1 MMDKITLEKKT
12 VEEAILE
19 GLKLLGA
26 KREDVII
33 HVEEE
38 GQKGFLGLIGGK
50 DAKVTIVKKGTPDA
64 ALYEDNESDSLTKN
78 AATNFINDAKE
89 SVTEKYENS
98 DFKENVDEAKE
109 KVSDFA
115 DDAKKKIESFTED
128 TKAKVMEVTEVVR
141 NEVSNFKDDVKD
153 SFDDT
158 KEKVSDFAEDAK
170 EKISETT
177 ESVKE
182 KVSEVKE
189 EAREDVTKFKD
200 DAKESLEDTREKV
213 NDKID
218 DIKGENINST
228 FPQFETKD
236 EAAEASRI
244 FLEDMMHKMGYAG
257 VVEVIPPIEED
268 ENYVLDIIPDDFK
281 MNSRFIGKKG
291 DTLSSIGYLVNVF
304 LRNRFQGDMMIEVD
318 CGDYIYEKQEDL
330 KSFARMGAERALNEG
345 EYKFRPMN
353 AYDRRL
359 VHREINKIEGVTT
372 HSEGEEPRRRIVVQR
387 DPQ

>member
-1 MMDKITLEKKT
+1 MDKITLEKKT

-170 EKISETT
+170 EKISEVT
-177 ESVKE
+177 E
-182 KVSEVKE
+182 EV
-189 EAREDVTKFKD
+189 REDVTKFKD

>member
-1 MMDKITLEKKT
+1 MDKITLEKKT

-64 ALYEDNESDSLTKN
+64 ALYEDNEKEAVTKN

-89 SVTEKYENS
+89 SVSEKYEKS
-98 DFKENVDEAKE
+98 DFKEGIDDVVE

-115 DDAKKKIESFTED
+115 DD
-128 TKAKVMEVTEVVR
+128 TKEKVMEVTAGVR
-141 NEVSNFKDDVKD
+141 AGVSSFTEDVKDSFEDTKERVSKKSEEAKDDIAKFKDDVKD
-153 SFDDT
+153 SFEDT
-158 KEKVSDFAEDAK
+158 KEKVSE
-170 EKISETT
+170 
-177 ESVKE
+177 
-182 KVSEVKE
+182 VSEDVH
-189 EAREDVTKFKD
+189 EDVSKFKD
-200 DAKESLEDTREKV
+200 EAEESFENAKDKV
-213 NDKID
+213 KSKID
-218 DIKGENINST
+218 DIKGEKREPA

-257 VVEVIPPIEED
+257 TVEVIPPLEED

-330 KSFARMGAERALNEG
+330 KSFARMGADRALHEG
-345 EYKFRPMN
+345 EYTFRPMN
-353 AYDRRL
+353 AYDRRI

>member
-1 MMDKITLEKKT
+1 MDKITLEKKT

-170 EKISETT
+170 GKISETT

-189 EAREDVTKFKD
+189 EAREDVAKFKD

-304 LRNRFQGDMMIEVD
+304 LRNRLQGDMMIEVD

>member
-1 MMDKITLEKKT
+1 MDKITLEKKT

-141 NEVSNFKDDVKD
+141 NDVSKFKDDVKD

-189 EAREDVTKFKD
+189 EVREDVTKFKD

>member
-1 MMDKITLEKKT
+1 MDKITLEKKT

-128 TKAKVMEVTEVVR
+128 TKAKVMEVTEVVH

-153 SFDDT
+153 SFEDT

-189 EAREDVTKFKD
+189 EAHEDVAKFKD

>member
-1 MMDKITLEKKT
+1 MDKITLEKKT

-64 ALYEDNESDSLTKN
+64 ALFEDNESESITKN

-89 SVTEKYENS
+89 SIAEKYENS

-109 KVSDFA
+109 KVSNFA

-128 TKAKVMEVTEVVR
+128 TKEKVMEVTEDASAA
-141 NEVSNFKDDVKD
+141 VSNFTEDMKD
-153 SFDDT
+153 SFEDT
-158 KEKVSDFAEDAK
+158 KEKVLDFAEDAK

-189 EAREDVTKFKD
+189 EAREDVAKFKD
-200 DAKESLEDTREKV
+200 DAKDSFEDTRDKV
-213 NDKID
+213 KDTID
-218 DIKGENINST
+218 DIKGENTTST

-257 VVEVIPPIEED
+257 EVEVIPPVEED
-268 ENYVLDIIPDDFK
+268 ENYVLDIIPEDFK

-353 AYDRRL
+353 AYDRRI

>member
-1 MMDKITLEKKT
+1 MDKITLEKKT

-98 DFKENVDEAKE
+98 DFRENVDEAKE

-153 SFDDT
+153 SFEDT

-189 EAREDVTKFKD
+189 EAREDVAKFKD

-244 FLEDMMHKMGYAG
+244 LLEDMMHKMGYAG

>member
-1 MMDKITLEKKT
+1 MDKITLEKKT

-170 EKISETT
+170 EKVSETT

-189 EAREDVTKFKD
+189 EAREDVAKFKD

>member
-1 MMDKITLEKKT
+1 MDKITLEKKT

-64 ALYEDNESDSLTKN
+64 ALFEDNESESITKN

-89 SVTEKYENS
+89 SIAEKYENS

-109 KVSDFA
+109 KVSNFA

-128 TKAKVMEVTEVVR
+128 TKEKVMEVTEDASAA
-141 NEVSNFKDDVKD
+141 VSNFTEDVKD
-153 SFDDT
+153 SFEDT

-189 EAREDVTKFKD
+189 EAREDVAKFKD
-200 DAKESLEDTREKV
+200 DAKDSFEDTRDKV
-213 NDKID
+213 KDTID
-218 DIKGENINST
+218 DIKGENTTST

-257 VVEVIPPIEED
+257 DVEVIPPVEED
-268 ENYVLDIIPDDFK
+268 ENYVLDIIPEDFK

-353 AYDRRL
+353 AYDRRI

>member
-1 MMDKITLEKKT
+1 MDKITLEKKT

-189 EAREDVTKFKD
+189 EVHEDVAKFKD

>member
-1 MMDKITLEKKT
+1 MDKITLEKKT

-153 SFDDT
+153 SFEDT

-170 EKISETT
+170 EK
-177 ESVKE
+177 
-182 KVSEVKE
+182 VSEVTE
-189 EAREDVTKFKD
+189 EIREDVTKFKD

>member
-1 MMDKITLEKKT
+1 MDKITLEKKT

-115 DDAKKKIESFTED
+115 DDAKKKIESFTDD

-153 SFDDT
+153 SFEDT

-189 EAREDVTKFKD
+189 EAHEDVAKFKD

>member
-1 MMDKITLEKKT
+1 MDKITLEKKT

-64 ALYEDNESDSLTKN
+64 ALYEDNESDSLTRN

-115 DDAKKKIESFTED
+115 DDAKKKIESFTEG
-128 TKAKVMEVTEVVR
+128 TKTKVMEATEVVR

-153 SFDDT
+153 SFEDT

-189 EAREDVTKFKD
+189 EAHEDVAKFKD

>member
-1 MMDKITLEKKT
+1 MDKITLEKKT

-153 SFDDT
+153 SFEDT

-170 EKISETT
+170 EK
-177 ESVKE
+177 
-182 KVSEVKE
+182 VSEVTE
-189 EAREDVTKFKD
+189 EVREDVTKFKD
-200 DAKESLEDTREKV
+200 DAKESLEDTREKI

>member
-1 MMDKITLEKKT
+1 MDKITLEKKT

-189 EAREDVTKFKD
+189 EVREDVTKFKD

>member
-1 MMDKITLEKKT
+1 MDKITLEKKT

-153 SFDDT
+153 SFEDT

-170 EKISETT
+170 EK
-177 ESVKE
+177 
-182 KVSEVKE
+182 VSEVTE
-189 EAREDVTKFKD
+189 EVREDVTKFKD

-218 DIKGENINST
+218 DIKGENINPT

>member
-1 MMDKITLEKKT
+1 MDKITLEKKT

-33 HVEEE
+33 YVEEE

-170 EKISETT
+170 EK
-177 ESVKE
+177 
-182 KVSEVKE
+182 VSEVTE
-189 EAREDVTKFKD
+189 EVREDVTKFKD

>member
-1 MMDKITLEKKT
+1 MDKITLEKKT

-26 KREDVII
+26 KREDIII

-141 NEVSNFKDDVKD
+141 NDVSNFKDDVKD
-153 SFDDT
+153 SFEDT

-189 EAREDVTKFKD
+189 EARKDVAKFKD

-353 AYDRRL
+353 AYDRRI

>member
-1 MMDKITLEKKT
+1 MDKITLEKKT

>member
-1 MMDKITLEKKT
+1 MDKITLEKKT

-19 GLKLLGA
+19 GLKLLGV

-64 ALYEDNESDSLTKN
+64 ALYEDNEKEAVTKN
-78 AATNFINDAKE
+78 AATNFINDTKE
-89 SVTEKYENS
+89 SVSEKYEKS
-98 DFKENVDEAKE
+98 DLKEGIDDVVE

-115 DDAKKKIESFTED
+115 DDTKEKVMEATAGVRAGVSSFTED
-128 TKAKVMEVTEVVR
+128 VKDSFEDTKERVSKKSEEAKDDIAK
-141 NEVSNFKDDVKD
+141 FKDDVKD
-153 SFDDT
+153 SFEDT
-158 KEKVSDFAEDAK
+158 KEKVSEVSED
-170 EKISETT
+170 
-177 ESVKE
+177 VKE
-182 KVSEVKE
+182 DVSE
-189 EAREDVTKFKD
+189 FKD
-200 DAKESLEDTREKV
+200 EAEESFENAKDKV
-213 NDKID
+213 KSKID
-218 DIKGENINST
+218 DIKGEKREPA

-257 VVEVIPPIEED
+257 TVEVIPPLEED

-330 KSFARMGAERALNEG
+330 KSFARMGADRALHEG
-345 EYKFRPMN
+345 EYTFRPMN
-353 AYDRRL
+353 AYDRRI

>member
-1 MMDKITLEKKT
+1 MDKITLEKKT

-141 NEVSNFKDDVKD
+141 NEVSNFNDDVKD

-189 EAREDVTKFKD
+189 EVHEDVAKFKD

>member
-1 MMDKITLEKKT
+1 MDKITLEKKT

-189 EAREDVTKFKD
+189 EAHEDVAKFKD

-359 VHREINKIEGVTT
+359 IHREINKIEGVTT

>member
-1 MMDKITLEKKT
+1 MDKITLEKKT

-19 GLKLLGA
+19 GLKLLSA

-153 SFDDT
+153 SFEDT

-170 EKISETT
+170 EK
-177 ESVKE
+177 
-182 KVSEVKE
+182 VSEVTE
-189 EAREDVTKFKD
+189 EVREDVTKFKD

>member
-1 MMDKITLEKKT
+1 MDKITLEKKT

-153 SFDDT
+153 SFEDT

-189 EAREDVTKFKD
+189 EAHEDVAKFKD

>member
-1 MMDKITLEKKT
+1 MDKITLEKKT

-153 SFDDT
+153 SFEDT

-170 EKISETT
+170 EK
-177 ESVKE
+177 
-182 KVSEVKE
+182 VSEVTE
-189 EAREDVTKFKD
+189 EVREDVTKFKD

>member
-1 MMDKITLEKKT
+1 MDKITLEKKT

-189 EAREDVTKFKD
+189 EARKDVAKFKD

>member
-1 MMDKITLEKKT
+1 MDKITLEKKT

-141 NEVSNFKDDVKD
+141 NDVSNFKDDVKD
-153 SFDDT
+153 SFEDT

>member
-1 MMDKITLEKKT
+1 MDKITLEKKT

-153 SFDDT
+153 SFEDT

-189 EAREDVTKFKD
+189 EAREDVAKFKD

-281 MNSRFIGKKG
+281 MNSRFIGKKV

>member
-1 MMDKITLEKKT
+1 MDKITLEKKT

-189 EAREDVTKFKD
+189 EAREDVTMFKD

>member
-1 MMDKITLEKKT
+1 MDKITLEKKT

-115 DDAKKKIESFTED
+115 DDAKKKIESFAED

-153 SFDDT
+153 SFEDT

-170 EKISETT
+170 EK
-177 ESVKE
+177 
-182 KVSEVKE
+182 VSEVTE
-189 EAREDVTKFKD
+189 EVREDVTKFKD

>member
-1 MMDKITLEKKT
+1 MDKITLEKKT

-26 KREDVII
+26 NREDVII

-153 SFDDT
+153 SFEDT

-170 EKISETT
+170 EK
-177 ESVKE
+177 
-182 KVSEVKE
+182 VSEVTE
-189 EAREDVTKFKD
+189 EVREDVTKFKD

>member
-1 MMDKITLEKKT
+1 MDKITLEKKT

-64 ALYEDNESDSLTKN
+64 ALYEDNESDSITKN

-153 SFDDT
+153 SFEDT

-189 EAREDVTKFKD
+189 EAREDVAKFKD

>member
-1 MMDKITLEKKT
+1 MDKITLEKKT

-128 TKAKVMEVTEVVR
+128 TKAKVMEVTGVVR

>member
-1 MMDKITLEKKT
+1 MDKITLEKKT

-189 EAREDVTKFKD
+189 GAREDVTKFKD

>member
-1 MMDKITLEKKT
+1 MDKITLEKKT

-304 LRNRFQGDMMIEVD
+304 LRNRFQADMMIEVD

>member
-1 MMDKITLEKKT
+1 MDKITLEKKT

-153 SFDDT
+153 SFEDT

-189 EAREDVTKFKD
+189 EAHEDVAKFKD

-304 LRNRFQGDMMIEVD
+304 LRNRFQADMMIEVD

>member
-1 MMDKITLEKKT
+1 MDKITLEKKT

-64 ALYEDNESDSLTKN
+64 ALFEDNESESITKN

-89 SVTEKYENS
+89 SIAEKYENS

-128 TKAKVMEVTEVVR
+128 TKEKVMEVTEDASAA
-141 NEVSNFKDDVKD
+141 VSNFTEDVKD
-153 SFDDT
+153 SFEDT

-189 EAREDVTKFKD
+189 EAREDVAKFKD
-200 DAKESLEDTREKV
+200 DAKDSFEDTRDKV
-213 NDKID
+213 KDTID
-218 DIKGENINST
+218 DIKGENTTST

-257 VVEVIPPIEED
+257 EVEVIPPVEED
-268 ENYVLDIIPDDFK
+268 ENYVLDIIPEDFK

-353 AYDRRL
+353 AYDRRI

>member
-1 MMDKITLEKKT
+1 MDKITLEKKT

-115 DDAKKKIESFTED
+115 DDAKKKRESFTED

-153 SFDDT
+153 SFEDT

-189 EAREDVTKFKD
+189 EAHEDVAKFKD